1 MTSTACTER
10 LNQMLNNVPPARY
23 TPPSPYPKY
32 TQYQLD
38 MRRKAEILKYNNSST
53 KTNNPTK
60 KQQFAYIVSRASNG
74 GGAAAS
80 LSQQCAASDQGAST
94 PLPSY
99 FSGVPGPVTMLFNDP
114 SIPLYRYSSA
124 KPTLSAQEGEPTSQS
139 TTTT

>member
-1 MTSTACTER
+1 MSTSTTCTQR
-10 LNQMLNNVPPARY
+10 LNQMLNNVPPPRY
-23 TPPSPYPKY
+23 TPPSPYPQY

-60 KQQFAYIVSRASNG
+60 KQLFAAIVRGG
-74 GGAAAS
+74 GGAVTTAT
-80 LSQQCAASDQGAST
+80 QCPETA

-114 SIPLYRYSSA
+114 AIPLYRYSSA
-124 KPTLSAQEGEPTSQS
+124 KPVLSAQEGDTTQ
-139 TTTT
+139 TTT